1 MKCGDTSSGPALIN
15 RNIGRGK
22 HEFKNKPEKKVG
34 AQRVEGRNS
43 ERERRVVAQ
52 RERRVVDQRERR
64 VVVQRERRV

>member
-34 AQRVEGRNS
+34 AQRVEGRS
-43 ERERRVVAQ
+43 LERERRKFCQIIFLLRILGPATGTYTTYL
-52 RERRVVDQRERR
+52 
-64 VVVQRERRV
+64 